1 MNLHQVPSPRISKPE
16 TIAETFAAW
25 TALMAFENVSD
36 EDATANALC
45 EARAGLERHALTL
58 HAHTAFDVW
67 KLIAMTMD
75 KPDDDRID
83 YSADAV
89 IARSHREVHGETE
102 GARFDQAACP
112 VDAVA
117 GR

>member
-16 TIAETFAAW
+16 TIAEAFTAW
-25 TALMAFENVSD
+25 SALVAFGNVAED
-36 EDATANALC
+36 DATANALC

-58 HAHTAFDVW
+58 QAHSALDVW

-89 IARSHREVHGETE
+89 IVRAHREVTTKNEV
-102 GARFDQAACP
+102 ARFDQAA
-112 VDAVA
+112 
-117 GR
+117 GL

>member
-16 TIAETFAAW
+16 TVAESFAAW
-25 TALMAFENVSD
+25 SALLAFESVAED
-36 EDATANALC
+36 DATGNALC
-45 EARAGLERHALTL
+45 DARAGLERHALTL
-58 HAHTAFDVW
+58 QAHTALDVW

-89 IARSHREVHGETE
+89 IVRAHRETNTPKPPP
-102 GARFDQAACP
+102 FL
-112 VDAVA
+112 
-117 GR
+117 